1 MKKSSLLLLLFAII
15 SLSYVIGLILENQTI
30 IFVFKPLIMLSLMGY
45 YSSMVAKPNKLFLGA
60 IFFSFLGDVFLLYDL
75 ELNFILGLSSFL
87 IAHLLYISVFKK
99 LISNTSIAQKVVA
112 FIPFTGLYVFLMWYL
127 KDVLGA
133 MQVPVFVYGA
143 VICIFGYIAFLHY
156 VKRQTALAGV
166 LVVGSLLFIV
176 SDSLLAINK
185 FYYKQVGFD
194 EIIIITYILAQYSIC
209 KFMVNYQEAR

>member
-1 MKKSSLLLLLFAII
+1 
-15 SLSYVIGLILENQTI
+15 
-30 IFVFKPLIMLSLMGY
+30 
-45 YSSMVAKPNKLFLGA
+45 MVAKPNKLFLGA

>member
-1 MKKSSLLLLLFAII
+1 
-15 SLSYVIGLILENQTI
+15 
-30 IFVFKPLIMLSLMGY
+30 
-45 YSSMVAKPNKLFLGA
+45 
-60 IFFSFLGDVFLLYDL
+60 
-75 ELNFILGLSSFL
+75 
-87 IAHLLYISVFKK
+87 
-99 LISNTSIAQKVVA
+99 
-112 FIPFTGLYVFLMWYL
+112 MWYL